1 MQYLVDGYNV
11 TKRDP
16 ATSGLSLDEQRT
28 ALERR
33 LRARAVDLLG
43 RGPYTIIWDA
53 AGGEGV
59 VRRSDEH
66 VAYTRLPTAD
76 DSIVERV
83 RRSAER
89 VGVVTSDRGLADRCR
104 AVAQHGVDVLPVE
117 RLFERPPA
125 SVRANAVR
133 GKRAPMPRDVG
144 IPANAN
150 EINRELKKLW
160 GIEDD

>member
-1 MQYLVDGYNV
+1 MAMFYFIDGYNV

-16 ATSGLSLDEQRT
+16 ATRDLSIEEQRD

-33 LRARAVDLLG
+33 MRVCAPRVLG
-43 RGPYTIIWDA
+43 STAYLIVWDA

-59 VRRSDEH
+59 AQPHDSR

-76 DSIVERV
+76 DSIVARV

-89 VGVVTSDRGLADRCR
+89 VGVVTSDRALAERCQ
-104 AVAQHGVDVLPVE
+104 AVALNGVEIVPSS
-117 RLFERPPA
+117 RLFADAPVA
-125 SVRANAVR
+125 SKPRDR
-133 GKRAPMPRDVG
+133 KKPMPRDVG
-144 IPANAN
+144 IPPNAN

-160 GIEDD
+160 GIED

>member
-1 MQYLVDGYNV
+1 MRYLVDGYNV

-16 ATSGLSLDEQRT
+16 ATSGLSIAEQRD

-33 LRARAVDLLG
+33 LRATAARVLG
-43 RGPYTIIWDA
+43 SSSYTIVWDA

-59 VRRSDEH
+59 VRPAGDK

-76 DSIVERV
+76 DAIVERV
-83 RRSAER
+83 RRAPER
-89 VGVVTSDRGLADRCR
+89 IGVVTSDRELAERCR
-104 AVAQHGVDVLPVE
+104 AVALHGIDVLPSE
-117 RLFERPPA
+117 RLFAGASAPA
-125 SVRANAVR
+125 KSKGGR
-133 GKRAPMPRDVG
+133 GKRKPMPRDVG

-160 GIEDD
+160 GIED